1 MATENKTDRK
11 KQFRTEVFAS
21 ILVFQTVDPEAEIA
35 RLDVDSMDDATARAL
50 CIYGAKQICSDVVAN
65 LGTMAEKVAGVQR
78 AVASLNSGVWPTR
91 QTTISVD
98 AAAAKLA
105 QAMGMSLADMMA
117 KLKG

>member
-1 MATENKTDRK
+1 MATENKTERK
-11 KQFRTEVFAS
+11 KQFRTEVCNSVLIF
-21 ILVFQTVDPEAEIA
+21 LTVEPEAEIA
-35 RLDVDSMDDATARAL
+35 RLAIDTMSNEMAQAL
-50 CIYGAKQICSDVVAN
+50 CLYGAKQICSDVVAN